1 LLRTGGEF
9 DIHLAI
15 AFGTCKS
22 WLHDGYDTTTF
33 FASVLLEYGMG
44 TGKGKGDDARMHTHR
59 TAFVAFLG
67 LHILHDLTRG
77 DTRVMG

>member
-1 LLRTGGEF
+1 
-9 DIHLAI
+9 
-15 AFGTCKS
+15 
-22 WLHDGYDTTTF
+22 
-33 FASVLLEYGMG
+33 MG

-77 DTRVMG
+77 DTRVMS